1 MVENQNN
8 KMAIKIV
15 SVTTETCDICK
26 VSTSKNGY
34 AVYTNKDYIKLG
46 NTSKYD
52 NVCKSCSASINKFI
66 KQELLKSKKK

>member
-1 MVENQNN
+1 
-8 KMAIKIV
+8 MAIKIV

-34 AVYTNKDYIKLG
+34 AVSTSTNYIKLTDAG
-46 NTSKYD
+46 RYD
-52 NVCKSCSASINKFI
+52 NICKSCSTIINKFI